1 MRRGLKRRKIIS
13 RLSIPYLSNI
23 KFINSL
29 KHNGR
34 IIGIL
39 NLKDLLYNFL
49 SLKLDTLSHLSLII
63 LNHQVNTNIKK
74 KLTINI
80 NNQTNTKVKITPEI
94 FPIHLPSLPIN
105 PWLKHIL
112 SFIPTNLFQTMF
124 HSHPLVNPLEIKL

>member
-1 MRRGLKRRKIIS
+1 M
-13 RLSIPYLSNI
+13 SIPYLSNI

-105 PWLKHIL
+105 P
-112 SFIPTNLFQTMF
+112 
-124 HSHPLVNPLEIKL
+124 